1 MFEQRVWPFMFNHLW
16 IIRWCF
22 FFGLISTI
30 NRYRCNRCP
39 NRIEWG
45 QFQAARAIRN
55 EHRWNIWRVNNDVG
69 LKIKSF
75 KISGTLI
82 QFAYGEKF
90 TLSLTLRLADTQ
102 LSCNAI

>member
-1 MFEQRVWPFMFNHLW
+1 MDNSLV
-16 IIRWCF
+16 F
-22 FFGLISTI
+22 FFRSHLDHQPLSLQPMP
-30 NRYRCNRCP
+30 Y
-39 NRIEWG
+39 RIELG